1 MAETSRRKAAALG
14 DDAIA
19 ERIMSAIVE
28 HRLPPGTKLGEDRL
42 AAAFGVSRTRV
53 RQVLFRLAAEKV
65 IVQRPNRGAF
75 VAQPSARE
83 AREVFDARRELERV
97 LVGRLARAAA
107 PAQVARL
114 RAHLGRELAAQAA
127 GDSRAAIKLSGEFH
141 VLIGEMAGNA
151 VLAEMLRELVAR
163 ASLIVAVF
171 GSPRA
176 PNCAADDHA
185 ALVDAVRRRDVRTA
199 EQLMCR
205 HLSHIENNLVLREE
219 AEEVVD
225 LARVLSEIAA

>member
-1 MAETSRRKAAALG
+1 MAATARRKRAALA

-19 ERIMSAIVE
+19 ERITSAIVE

-65 IVQRPNRGAF
+65 VVQRPNRGAF

-83 AREVFDARRELERV
+83 AREVFDARREIERV
-97 LVGRLARAAA
+97 VIGRLARTAT

-114 RAHLGRELAAQAA
+114 RAHLGRELSAQAA

-141 VLIGEMAGNA
+141 VLIAQMAGNA
-151 VLAEMLRELVAR
+151 VLAEMLGELVAR

-185 ALVDAVRRRDVRTA
+185 ALVDALRRRDASMA
-199 EQLMCR
+199 EQLMSA
-205 HLSHIENNLVLREE
+205 HLARIEGNLVLRDE
-219 AEEVVD
+219 ADGPVD
-225 LARVLSEIAA
+225 LVRVLTEIAA